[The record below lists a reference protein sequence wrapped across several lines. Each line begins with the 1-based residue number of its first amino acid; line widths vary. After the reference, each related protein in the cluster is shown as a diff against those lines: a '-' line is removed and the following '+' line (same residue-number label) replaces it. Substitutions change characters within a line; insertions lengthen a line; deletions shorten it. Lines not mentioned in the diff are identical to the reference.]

1 MGVVNLLDISTAHIT
16 KETNAK
22 LEADD
27 EKGALYVVPHHYGYF
42 IYVPDDE
49 EPETP
54 DDLKAIF
61 KFAKDRDCGWVKLD
75 CDAEKYDE
83 LPTYNW

>member
-1 MGVVNLLDISTAHIT
+1 
-16 KETNAK
+16 
-22 LEADD
+22 
-27 EKGALYVVPHHYGYF
+27 
-42 IYVPDDE
+42 VPDDE